1 MPLLNDTPLSFSR
14 RRNKKKTFVQEHTS
28 GFRSTVAEQIDLGE
42 KPCMA
47 SLWPGRN
54 RNADEDDG
62 TSTSEGAYHLH
73 CFA

>member
-1 MPLLNDTPLSFSR
+1 MILRIIVCTAAKQRKNP
-14 RRNKKKTFVQEHTS
+14 FVQEHTS